1 MTSLTCNTLLYLALP
16 TSGHAIHQDTV
27 LEAST
32 QRGRKK
38 EKSGEITLNALSS
51 NTHTHTRTEGRRKR
65 ARDRERETCQ
75 KASHQAVEMQDGV
88 RV

>member
-27 LEAST
+27 LETST
-32 QRGRKK
+32 QREGKKRK
-38 EKSGEITLNALSS
+38 KSGEITLNALSPH
-51 NTHTHTRTEGRRKR
+51 THTHTHVQREGE
-65 ARDRERETCQ
+65 RERESETCQ